1 MSEKTYQQLNKFELP
16 QNFRGKG
23 AIAVQAWWLVQ
34 STLFACSPQ
43 FMYGWRRFLL
53 RSFGAKIGSKVII
66 RPTARIQFPWKVS
79 IGDHSWIG
87 DEVILYSLGDI
98 QIGSD
103 VVISQRSYICTGT
116 HDAFKTTF
124 DISSHKIIIEDQCW
138 LATDVFVAP
147 GVTIGRGTVIGA
159 RSSVFKN
166 LPNGKICMGQPAIVI
181 KDR

>member
-1 MSEKTYQQLNKFELP
+1 MNTYQKLDQFKLP
-16 QNFRGKG
+16 TNFRGRS
-23 AIAVQAWWLVQ
+23 ALTVQLWWLVQ

-53 RSFGAKIGSKVII
+53 RAFGAKIGRNVIV
-66 RPTARIQFPWKVS
+66 RPTARFQFPWKIS
-79 IGDHSWIG
+79 IGHNSWIG
-87 DEVILYSLGDI
+87 DEVNLYSLGKI
-98 QIGSD
+98 EIGDD

-116 HDAFKTTF
+116 HDPFKHTF

-166 LPNGKICMGQPAIVI
+166 LPSGKVCMGSPAVVI